1 MATKESEAVLQL
13 SGMLEKLQV
22 LRETATTAM
31 EENNK
36 KVEQLEAENKRLR
49 EENTALQSELAE
61 LKKVQ
66 P

>member
-49 EENTALQSELAE
+49 EENTAL
-61 LKKVQ
+61 
-66 P
+66 